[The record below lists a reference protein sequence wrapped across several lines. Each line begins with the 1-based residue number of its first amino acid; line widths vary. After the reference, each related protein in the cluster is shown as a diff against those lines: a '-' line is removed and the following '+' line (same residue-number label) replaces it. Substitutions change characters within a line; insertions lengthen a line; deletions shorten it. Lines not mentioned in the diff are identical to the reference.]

1 MTRGDARWRFL
12 MLTAAIGVVLVLAV
26 AQVPQP
32 WRGVLVAWLIF
43 GGSVGYLA
51 TRLARHYHAYVA
63 PPPTRQPRRTRARRL
78 PEETPRR
85 AESLKIIV
93 SNIAANGR
101 RTI

>member
-1 MTRGDARWRFL
+1 MTHATARWRFL
-12 MLTAAIGVVLVLAV
+12 LLMAAIGAVLVLAV

-51 TRLARHYHAYVA
+51 ARLARHYHAYKAAPQVRRPRDTRLSRRQED
-63 PPPTRQPRRTRARRL
+63 PPP
-78 PEETPRR
+78 R
-85 AESLKIIV
+85 AESLKVVV
-93 SNIAANGR
+93 SSTANGR